1 MSSVNSI
8 GAYAQQTATDAADT
22 SANMASSEASGIAT
36 PQLTQSDF
44 LSLLVAQMQDQDP
57 TQPSDP
63 TAFVNQLASFS
74 EVSGMDSM
82 QSSMNNLSSSMLAS
96 QVASGTSLIGQQVI
110 AATDTAS
117 LTTGGT
123 VAGALNVPA
132 TATSVHVQV
141 TDGNGN
147 AISTFSVTPPTG
159 GGATAFKWNGLESS
173 GAAAPTGVYTFN
185 VTAAGGGTSTT
196 LTPMFASTVQS
207 ISVNPSTQAL
217 SINTSAGSIP
227 LSSVVQVQ

>member
-1 MSSVNSI
+1 MSSVDSI
-8 GAYAQQTATDAADT
+8 GAYAQETATAAADT

-36 PQLTQSDF
+36 PQLSQSDF

-82 QSSMNNLSSSMLAS
+82 QSSMSNLASSMLAS

-110 AATDTAS
+110 ASTDTAS
-117 LTTGGT
+117 LTKGGT
-123 VAGALNVPA
+123 LTGAINVPS
-132 TATSVHVQV
+132 TATSVQVQV
-141 TDGNGN
+141 ADEDGN
-147 AISTFSVTPPTG
+147 AVSTFSVTPPTG
-159 GGATAFKWNGLESS
+159 GGDASFTWNGLESS

-185 VTAAGGGTSTT
+185 VTAAGGGTSTA

-207 ISVNPSTQAL
+207 VSVNPSTQAL
-217 SINTSAGSIP
+217 SLNTNAGSVP